1 MSYRNGFLIIGA
13 SLPRGAG
20 QDLED
25 AVVGMT
31 EAEAARFRAKMA
43 ELSAVLED
51 ELNQL
56 EEQNNKLLV
65 RTSRRAQ

>member
-1 MSYRNGFLIIGA
+1 
-13 SLPRGAG
+13 
-20 QDLED
+20 
-25 AVVGMT
+25 MT

-65 RTSRRAQ
+65 RTSRRAQWLCMDGWAHTSQIETAQRRFAHGTT